1 MVSASSS
8 AVATAPIP
16 AAKPSINLNEKLPS
30 EDDLQSLDS
39 PTVAANAAYAAT
51 TVELHA
57 ATIVPVNDISRRMR
71 RAERFGLPVQLSEEE
86 KRNSRAERFGSVGG
100 ADKSDVLNK
109 SEDLKRKARAER
121 FGTPVPSTTTD
132 EEAKKKARSARF
144 SAGTKTDPQE
154 EDKRK
159 LRAIRFSD
167 VPSSLNGKAA
177 IAGKASGV
185 A

>member
-1 MVSASSS
+1 MASGSSS
-8 AVATAPIP
+8 ATPAA
-16 AAKPSINLNEKLPS
+16 AAKPTINLNEKIPS

-39 PTVAANAAYAAT
+39 PTVAAAAASAAT

-57 ATIVPVNDISRRMR
+57 ATAVPVNDISRRMR

-86 KRNSRAERFGSVGG
+86 KRNSRAERFGSVSG

-121 FGTPVPSTTTD
+121 FGTLVPSTTTD
-132 EEAKKKARSARF
+132 EEAKKKARGTRF
-144 SAGTKTDPQE
+144 SAGIKTDPQE

-159 LRAIRFSD
+159 LRAIRFSG
-167 VPSSLNGKAA
+167 VPSGLNGKAA

-185 A
+185 V